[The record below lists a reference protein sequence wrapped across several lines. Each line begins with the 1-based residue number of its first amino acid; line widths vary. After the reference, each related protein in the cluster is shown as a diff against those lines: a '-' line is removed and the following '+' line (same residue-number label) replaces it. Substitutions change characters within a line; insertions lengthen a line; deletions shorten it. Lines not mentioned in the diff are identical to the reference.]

1 MPIHGTSPQAKA
13 APATVTVGVTSTE
26 LIEAH
31 DWRRSYAVQN
41 THDRNIVYL
50 GFEHDATTDGIQL
63 LPGQVW
69 SDEDWRGRVSGI
81 ASGAGTTVAV
91 VEFGG

>member
-13 APATVTVGVTSTE
+13 ATASAPATVTVGV
-26 LIEAH
+26 
-31 DWRRSYAVQN
+31 
-41 THDRNIVYL
+41 
-50 GFEHDATTDGIQL
+50 EHDATTDGIQL